1 MARIP
6 LHHAQQLCDEH
17 EEDTH
22 ASAGSVNSE
31 SEEAQ
36 RQWEEDQDR
45 LWAKAYEREMEERE
59 DEEYRRDWDNYDPYA
74 YDPFDT
80 FYD

>member
-22 ASAGSVNSE
+22 AQAWSVNSE

-36 RQWEEDQDR
+36 RQWEENQDR
-45 LWAKAYEREMEERE
+45 AWSEAYQQELEERERQDMYEREM
-59 DEEYRRDWDNYDPYA
+59 RD
-74 YDPFDT
+74 YDPFEWFFD
-80 FYD
+80 

>member
-22 ASAGSVNSE
+22 ALAGSVNSE

-36 RQWEEDQDR
+36 RRQEQEDEWDCQWLEKHAQ
-45 LWAKAYEREMEERE
+45 EME
-59 DEEYRRDWDNYDPYA
+59 DLEYHRHWDNYDPYA
-74 YDPFDT
+74 YEPFDPF
-80 FYD
+80 YG

>member
-22 ASAGSVNSE
+22 ALAGSVNSE

-45 LWAKAYEREMEERE
+45 IVDEQRQREIEIW
-59 DEEYRRDWDNYDPYA
+59 DEIDRANDDFIYGIDRYD
-74 YDPFDT
+74 DPF
-80 FYD
+80 YD

>member
-1 MARIP
+1 MAHIP

-22 ASAGSVNSE
+22 AQAGSGNSE

-45 LWAKAYEREMEERE
+45 IADEQHQREIEIW
-59 DEEYRRDWDNYDPYA
+59 DEIDRANDDFIYGIDRYD
-74 YDPFDT
+74 DPF
-80 FYD
+80 YN